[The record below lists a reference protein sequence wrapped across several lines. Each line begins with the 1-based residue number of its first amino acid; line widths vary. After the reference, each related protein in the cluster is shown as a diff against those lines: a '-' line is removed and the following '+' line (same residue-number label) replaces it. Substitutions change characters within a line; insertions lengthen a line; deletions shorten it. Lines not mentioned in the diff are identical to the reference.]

1 MKTFRRHWKYF
12 FNLKKLISDILIEEA
27 ALDGKLYG
35 DMRSVPAPNTDIKKK
50 HTQELK

>member
-1 MKTFRRHWKYF
+1 MKTFSRHWKYF

-35 DMRSVPAPNTDIKKK
+35 DMRSVLLPQTPILKRNTHKN
-50 HTQELK
+50 